1 MTGRLTFT
9 LTAAFAMIACAA
21 PTFPQTAEGA
31 TATDRATVTQLEQR
45 WLAAVSPGGDRSVLA
60 GILADVYVDTDWQG
74 HLRNKVDLL
83 NAATAKDVT
92 ERVTDM
98 RVRVW
103 GDTAIATGINHMHSS
118 AKGWSVDVAFTD
130 VFSRIDGRWR
140 AVSSQ
145 ETLRTSAQPN
155 H

>member
-1 MTGRLTFT
+1 VNGRLKFT
-9 LTAAFAMIACAA
+9 VVAAFAMTAGAA
-21 PTFPQTAEGA
+21 PAFPQAA
-31 TATDRATVTQLEQR
+31 AASTATDRAAVTKLEQR
-45 WLAAVSPGGDRSVLA
+45 WLAAVSPGGDRGALD
-60 GILADVYVDTDWQG
+60 GILADDYVDTDWQG
-74 HLRNKVDLL
+74 HLRNKAGLL
-83 NAATAKDVT
+83 AGTTAKDVS
-92 ERVTDM
+92 EHVTGM

-103 GDTAIATGINHMHSS
+103 GDTAVATGINHVHSG

-145 ETLRTSAQPN
+145 ETLRKSAQPN

>member
-1 MTGRLTFT
+1 MNGRLMFA
-9 LTAAFAMIACAA
+9 LAMIACAA
-21 PTFPQTAEGA
+21 PAFPQTAA
-31 TATDRATVTQLEQR
+31 ASTATDRAAVAQLEQR
-45 WLAAVSPGGDRSVLA
+45 WLAAVSPGGDRHALD
-60 GILADVYVDTDWQG
+60 GILADDYVDTDWQG
-74 HLRNKVDLL
+74 HLRNKSDLL
-83 NAATAKDVT
+83 AGTTAKDVI
-92 ERVTDM
+92 EHVTGM

-103 GDTAIATGINHMHSS
+103 GDTAIATGINHMHSG

-145 ETLRTSAQPN
+145 ETLRKSTRPA

>member
-1 MTGRLTFT
+1 MNSRLPFATV
-9 LTAAFAMIACAA
+9 AAFAMLACASA
-21 PTFPQTAEGA
+21 AFPRAGEA
-31 TATDRATVTQLEQR
+31 LPATDSATIVNLEQR
-45 WLAAVSPGGDRSVLA
+45 WLAAVSPGGDRGTLDA
-60 GILADVYVDTDWQG
+60 ILAEDYIDTDWQG
-74 HLRNKVDLL
+74 RTRDKADLL
-83 NAATAKDVT
+83 KGVTAKGVT
-92 ERVTDM
+92 ERVTGM

-103 GDTAIATGINHMHSS
+103 GDTAIATGINHMHSA

-145 ETLRTSAQPN
+145 ETLRKHASPA

>member
-1 MTGRLTFT
+1 MTGRLTPA
-9 LTAAFAMIACAA
+9 LAAFAMAVCAA
-21 PTFPQTAEGA
+21 STFPQTAA
-31 TATDRATVTQLEQR
+31 ASTATDRAAVTRFEQQ
-45 WLAAVSPGGDRSVLA
+45 WLAAVSPGGDRHALD
-60 GILADVYVDTDWQG
+60 GILADDYVDTDWQG
-74 HLRNKVDLL
+74 HLRNKADLL
-83 NAATAKDVT
+83 AGTTAKDVS
-92 ERVTDM
+92 EHVTGM

-103 GDTAIATGINHMHSS
+103 DDTAVATGTNHMHSS

-145 ETLRTSAQPN
+145 ETLRKPTQPD

>member
-1 MTGRLTFT
+1 MNGRLTFT
-9 LTAAFAMIACAA
+9 LTATFAMIACAA
-21 PTFPQTAEGA
+21 STFPQTTEGA
-31 TATDRATVTQLEQR
+31 TATDRTTVARLEQR
-45 WLAAVSPGGDRSVLA
+45 WLAAVSPGGDRSALD
-60 GILADVYVDTDWQG
+60 GILADDYVDTDWQG
-74 HLRNKVDLL
+74 HLRNKADLL
-83 NAATAKDVT
+83 DAATAKDVT

-145 ETLRTSAQPN
+145 ETLRKSAQAT